1 MFYDPKFRR
10 KMNKLTIY
18 IAKHRHSTMMSSAS
32 LPCSNCTKKIKELG
46 IKKIVYVD
54 KSGQIQK
61 CLSHNYFNNYIC
73 PGYKELAR
81 RNSSCTFIG
90 RTGLFK
96 YIDMIPAV
104 QMHLKLA
111 DKFLKKL
118 KIK

>member
-61 CLSHNYFNNYIC
+61 CLSQNYFSDYIC

-81 RNSSCTFIG
+81 RNINA
-90 RTGLFK
+90 
-96 YIDMIPAV
+96 I
-104 QMHLKLA
+104 
-111 DKFLKKL
+111 
-118 KIK
+118 